1 MSYDGAARHS
11 PAVSACDKFYKH
23 GVYCILFDCFKIM
36 VTNMHDFPLI
46 TDLALILIAAGV
58 TSVIC
63 RKLKLPILLGYILAG
78 VLTGPHVSL
87 LPKVHDMQNI
97 ETWSEI
103 GVIFLLF
110 ALGLEFNFKSLM
122 KVGKSGSITVAVIV
136 SGMMM
141 ATMMAGHFL
150 DWSLNTSIFMG
161 GILCISST
169 MVIVKAFEEL
179 NLKGKPFTNI
189 VYGVEIMEDI
199 VGILL
204 MVILSTI
211 AIGSGSGDGGELVQK
226 ISSTSMRVVFF
237 LVLWFV
243 GGIFIVPTML
253 RKLKKYLDDE
263 ILMTI
268 SLALC
273 LGMVMLA
280 ERSNL
285 STALGAFTIGSILG
299 ATTEAQRIEHLMT
312 PIKNLFGAIFF
323 VSVGM
328 MVVPSSIVER
338 WPTLLLLLGIVL
350 VINPIL
356 GVIGVFISG
365 KSLHESLN
373 AGACFGQIGEFSFII
388 AKLGVS
394 LAVLDEYTYPIV
406 ITISAIT
413 MITTPYVVRFSER
426 LVEPVSKLLPERL
439 KYRVEGERESVGRG
453 PSRRSV
459 MVKHFITET
468 FILSMILLGI
478 VAFMHGFVDPNLSRL
493 IGSQW
498 RTIDSVFIS
507 HVVCMVVALVAMT
520 PFLSALILRRNK
532 LNRAFMIVLLRGGGE
547 KILLVLQFMRVAVA
561 ASFIAFAL
569 YTGSP
574 FVWWI
579 DAIIGTALLVIV
591 MRFELVFM
599 NYVRLERQFLLNYNE
614 VELSEQ
620 ENDAP
625 AGNTESLDSL
635 TDLPAVNLFSSDFSA
650 GTYKIDDSSPFRDKS
665 LIDLNLRAR
674 HNLFIIRIER
684 DEDADVNIPV
694 GQEILRVGDTID
706 IIGRTADLAAL
717 SRAPYDI
724 SVKEIRMRGI
734 RQYSREMQDRRT
746 SAANLRCL
754 CIPIHAKSGFAGKT
768 LRASGIGRNTRCLVI
783 GIETCGR
790 VEMNPNPDVVIPS
803 KSRLW
808 VIGESD
814 DLAVLLEDNLTT
826 AGSEGVAA
834 AG

>member
-1 MSYDGAARHS
+1 
-11 PAVSACDKFYKH
+11 
-23 GVYCILFDCFKIM
+23 
-36 VTNMHDFPLI
+36 MHEYPLI
-46 TDLALILIAAGV
+46 TDLALILIAAGI
-58 TSVIC
+58 TSVVC
-63 RKLKLPILLGYILAG
+63 RKFKLPILLGYIIAG

-87 LPKVHDMQNI
+87 LPNVHDMQNI

-122 KVGKSGSITVAVIV
+122 KVGKSGSITVAFIV
-136 SGMMM
+136 FGMMA
-141 ATMMAGHFL
+141 ATIGVGHFL

-179 NLKGKPFTNI
+179 NLKGKHFTNI

-211 AIGSGSGDGGELVQK
+211 AISGSSGDGGQLVQK
-226 ISSTSMRVVFF
+226 ISTTSMRVVFF

-243 GGIFIVPTML
+243 GGIFLVPTLL

-263 ILMTI
+263 IIMTI

-328 MVVPSSIVER
+328 MVVPSSILEH
-338 WPTLLLLLGIVL
+338 WPTLLLLLGIEL
-350 VINPIL
+350 LINPIL
-356 GVIGVFISG
+356 GTIGVFVSG
-365 KSLHESLN
+365 KSLHDALN

-394 LAVLDEYTYPIV
+394 LAVLDEFTYPIV

-413 MITTPYVVRFSER
+413 MITTPYVMRFSEK
-426 LVEPVSKLLPERL
+426 LVGPVSKLLPERL
-439 KYRVEGERESVGRG
+439 KYRIEGERESEGKG

-459 MVKHFITET
+459 MIKHFVAET
-468 FILSMILLGI
+468 FILSMLLLG
-478 VAFMHGFVDPNLSRL
+478 VVTFMHGFVDPNLRDF
-493 IGSQW
+493 IAKHW
-498 RTIDSVFIS
+498 DDVDAAFIS
-507 HVVCMVVALVAMT
+507 QVACMVVTLIAMT

-532 LNRAFMIVLLRGGGE
+532 LNRAFMIVLLRGGSE
-547 KILLVLQFMRVAVA
+547 NILLTLQILRVVVA
-561 ASFIAFAL
+561 AGFIAFAL
-569 YTGSP
+569 SMGSP
-574 FVWWI
+574 FPLWV
-579 DAIIGTALLVIV
+579 DAIVGTALLIFV

-614 VELSEQ
+614 VELIEQ
-620 ENDAP
+620 ENSTQVDDA
-625 AGNTESLDSL
+625 ESLDSL
-635 TDLPAVNLFSSDFSA
+635 TELPAVNLFSSDFSV
-650 GTYKIDDSSPFRDKS
+650 GTYKIDESSPFRDKS
-665 LIDLNLRAR
+665 LIDLNLRAE

-684 DEDADVNIPV
+684 VEDPDVNIPV
-694 GQEILRVGDTID
+694 GQEILRIGDTID

-724 SVKEIRMRGI
+724 PAKEIHMCGI
-734 RQYSREMQDRRT
+734 RQYSREMQERRS

-754 CIPIHAKSGFAGKT
+754 CIPIHTKSGFAGKT
-768 LRASGIGRNTRCLVI
+768 LRTSGIGRNTRCLVI

-790 VEMNPNPDVVIPS
+790 VEMNPNPDVVIAPN
-803 KSRLW
+803 SRLW

-826 AGSEGVAA
+826 AGHSPAPA

>member
-1 MSYDGAARHS
+1 
-11 PAVSACDKFYKH
+11 
-23 GVYCILFDCFKIM
+23 
-36 VTNMHDFPLI
+36 MHEYPLI
-46 TDLALILIAAGV
+46 TDLALILIAAGI
-58 TSVIC
+58 TSVVC
-63 RKLKLPILLGYILAG
+63 RKFKLPILLGYIIAG

-87 LPKVHDMQNI
+87 LPNVHDMQNI

-122 KVGKSGSITVAVIV
+122 KVGKSGSITVAFIV
-136 SGMMM
+136 FGMMA
-141 ATMMAGHFL
+141 ATIGVGHFL

-179 NLKGKPFTNI
+179 NLKGKHFTNI

-211 AIGSGSGDGGELVQK
+211 AISSSSGDGGQLVQK
-226 ISSTSMRVVFF
+226 ISTTSMRVVFF

-243 GGIFIVPTML
+243 GGIFLVPTLL

-263 ILMTI
+263 IIMTI

-328 MVVPSSIVER
+328 MVVPSSILEH
-338 WPTLLLLLGIVL
+338 WPTLLLLLGIEL
-350 VINPIL
+350 LINPIL
-356 GVIGVFISG
+356 GTIGVFVSG
-365 KSLHESLN
+365 KSLHDALN

-394 LAVLDEYTYPIV
+394 LAVLDEFTYPIV

-413 MITTPYVVRFSER
+413 MITTPYVMRFSEK
-426 LVEPVSKLLPERL
+426 LVGPVSKLLPERL
-439 KYRVEGERESVGRG
+439 KYRIEGERESEGKG

-459 MVKHFITET
+459 MIKHFVAET
-468 FILSMILLGI
+468 FILSMILLG
-478 VAFMHGFVDPNLSRL
+478 VVTFMHGFVDPNLRDF
-493 IGSQW
+493 IAKHW
-498 RTIDSVFIS
+498 DNVNAAFIS
-507 HVVCMVVALVAMT
+507 QVACMVVALIAMT
-520 PFLSALILRRNK
+520 PFLSALILRRDK
-532 LNRAFMIVLLRGGGE
+532 LNRAFMIVLLRGGSE
-547 KILLVLQFMRVAVA
+547 NILRVLQILRVVVA
-561 ASFIAFAL
+561 AGFIAFAL
-569 YTGSP
+569 YMGSP
-574 FVWWI
+574 FPLWV
-579 DAIIGTALLVIV
+579 DALVGTALLIFVV
-591 MRFELVFM
+591 RFELVFM

-620 ENDAP
+620 ENSTQVDDA
-625 AGNTESLDSL
+625 ESLDSL
-635 TDLPAVNLFSSDFSA
+635 TELPAVNLFSSDFSV
-650 GTYKIDDSSPFRDKS
+650 GTYKIDESSPFRDKS
-665 LIDLNLRAR
+665 LIDLNLRAE

-684 DEDADVNIPV
+684 VEDPDVNIPV
-694 GQEILRVGDTID
+694 GQEILRLGDTID

-724 SVKEIRMRGI
+724 PAKEIHMRGI
-734 RQYSREMQDRRT
+734 RQYSREMQERRS

-768 LRASGIGRNTRCLVI
+768 LRTSGIGRNTRCLVI

-790 VEMNPNPDVVIPS
+790 VEMNPNPDVVIAPN
-803 KSRLW
+803 SRLW

-826 AGSEGVAA
+826 AGNAPAPA

>member
-1 MSYDGAARHS
+1 
-11 PAVSACDKFYKH
+11 
-23 GVYCILFDCFKIM
+23 
-36 VTNMHDFPLI
+36 MHEYPLI
-46 TDLALILIAAGV
+46 TDLALILIAAGI
-58 TSVIC
+58 TSVVC
-63 RKLKLPILLGYILAG
+63 RKFKLPILLGYIIAG

-87 LPKVHDMQNI
+87 LPNVHDMQNI

-136 SGMMM
+136 FGMMA
-141 ATMMAGHFL
+141 ATISVGHFL

-179 NLKGKPFTNI
+179 NLKGKHFTNI

-211 AIGSGSGDGGELVQK
+211 AISGSSGDGGQLVQK
-226 ISSTSMRVVFF
+226 ISTTSMRVVFF

-243 GGIFIVPTML
+243 GGIFLVPTLL

-263 ILMTI
+263 IIMTI

-328 MVVPSSIVER
+328 MVVPSSILEH
-338 WPTLLLLLGIVL
+338 WPTLLLLLGIEL
-350 VINPIL
+350 LINPIL
-356 GVIGVFISG
+356 GTIGVFVSG
-365 KSLHESLN
+365 KSLHDALN

-394 LAVLDEYTYPIV
+394 LAVLDEFTYPIV

-413 MITTPYVVRFSER
+413 MITTPYVMRFSEK
-426 LVEPVSKLLPERL
+426 LVGPVSKLLPERL
-439 KYRVEGERESVGRG
+439 KYRIEGERESEGKG

-459 MVKHFITET
+459 MIKHFVAET
-468 FILSMILLGI
+468 FILSMLLLG
-478 VAFMHGFVDPNLSRL
+478 VVTFMHGFVDPNLRDF
-493 IGSQW
+493 IAKHW
-498 RTIDSVFIS
+498 DDVDAAFIS
-507 HVVCMVVALVAMT
+507 QVACMVVTLIAMT
-520 PFLSALILRRNK
+520 PFLSALILRRDK
-532 LNRAFMIVLLRGGGE
+532 LNRAFMIVLLRGGSE
-547 KILLVLQFMRVAVA
+547 NILLTLQILRVVVA
-561 ASFIAFAL
+561 AGFIAFAL
-569 YTGSP
+569 YMGSP
-574 FVWWI
+574 FPLWV
-579 DAIIGTALLVIV
+579 DAIVGTALLIFVV
-591 MRFELVFM
+591 RFELVFM

-620 ENDAP
+620 ENSTQVDDA
-625 AGNTESLDSL
+625 ESLDSL
-635 TDLPAVNLFSSDFSA
+635 TELPAVNLFSSDFSV
-650 GTYKIDDSSPFRDKS
+650 GTYKIDESSPFRDKS
-665 LIDLNLRAR
+665 LIDLNLRAE

-684 DEDADVNIPV
+684 VEDPDVNIPV
-694 GQEILRVGDTID
+694 GQEILRIGDTID

-724 SVKEIRMRGI
+724 PAKEIHMCGI
-734 RQYSREMQDRRT
+734 RQYSREMQERRS

-768 LRASGIGRNTRCLVI
+768 LRTSGIGRNTRCLVI

-790 VEMNPNPDVVIPS
+790 VEMNPNPDVLIAPN
-803 KSRLW
+803 SRLW

-826 AGSEGVAA
+826 AGHSPAPA

>member
-1 MSYDGAARHS
+1 
-11 PAVSACDKFYKH
+11 
-23 GVYCILFDCFKIM
+23 
-36 VTNMHDFPLI
+36 MHEYPLI
-46 TDLALILIAAGV
+46 TDLALILIAAGI
-58 TSVIC
+58 TSVVC
-63 RKLKLPILLGYILAG
+63 RKFKLPILLGYIIAG

-87 LPKVHDMQNI
+87 LPNVHDMQNI

-122 KVGKSGSITVAVIV
+122 KVGKSGSITVAFIV
-136 SGMMM
+136 FGMMA
-141 ATMMAGHFL
+141 ATIGVGHFL

-179 NLKGKPFTNI
+179 NLKGKHFTNI

-211 AIGSGSGDGGELVQK
+211 AISGSSGDGGQLVQK
-226 ISSTSMRVVFF
+226 ISTTSMRVVFF

-243 GGIFIVPTML
+243 GGIFLVPTLL

-263 ILMTI
+263 IIMTI

-328 MVVPSSIVER
+328 MVVPSSILEH
-338 WPTLLLLLGIVL
+338 WPTLLLLLGIEL
-350 VINPIL
+350 LINPIL
-356 GVIGVFISG
+356 GTIGVFVSG
-365 KSLHESLN
+365 KSLHDALN

-394 LAVLDEYTYPIV
+394 LAVLDEFTYPIV

-413 MITTPYVVRFSER
+413 MITTPYVMRFSEK
-426 LVEPVSKLLPERL
+426 LVGPVSKLLPERL
-439 KYRVEGERESVGRG
+439 KYRIEGERESEGKG

-459 MVKHFITET
+459 MIKHFVAET
-468 FILSMILLGI
+468 FILSMLLLG
-478 VAFMHGFVDPNLSRL
+478 VVTFMHGFVDPNLRDF
-493 IGSQW
+493 IAKHW
-498 RTIDSVFIS
+498 DDVDAAFIS
-507 HVVCMVVALVAMT
+507 QVACMVVTLIAMT
-520 PFLSALILRRNK
+520 PFLSALILRRDK
-532 LNRAFMIVLLRGGGE
+532 LNRAFMIVLLRGGSE
-547 KILLVLQFMRVAVA
+547 NILLTLQILRVIVA
-561 ASFIAFAL
+561 AGFIAFAL
-569 YTGSP
+569 YMGSP
-574 FVWWI
+574 FPLWV
-579 DAIIGTALLVIV
+579 DAIVGTALLIFVV
-591 MRFELVFM
+591 RFELVFM

-620 ENDAP
+620 ENSTQVDDA
-625 AGNTESLDSL
+625 ESLDSL
-635 TDLPAVNLFSSDFSA
+635 TELPAVNLFSSDFSV
-650 GTYKIDDSSPFRDKS
+650 GTYKIDESSPFRDKS
-665 LIDLNLRAR
+665 LIDLNLRAE

-684 DEDADVNIPV
+684 VEDPDVNIPV
-694 GQEILRVGDTID
+694 GQEILRIGDTID

-724 SVKEIRMRGI
+724 PAKEIHMCGI
-734 RQYSREMQDRRT
+734 RQYSREMQERRS

-768 LRASGIGRNTRCLVI
+768 LRTAGIGRNTRCLVI

-790 VEMNPNPDVVIPS
+790 VEMNPNPDVVIAPN
-803 KSRLW
+803 SRLW

-826 AGSEGVAA
+826 AGHSPAPA

>member
-1 MSYDGAARHS
+1 
-11 PAVSACDKFYKH
+11 
-23 GVYCILFDCFKIM
+23 
-36 VTNMHDFPLI
+36 MHEYPLI
-46 TDLALILIAAGV
+46 TDLALILIAAGI
-58 TSVIC
+58 TSVVC
-63 RKLKLPILLGYILAG
+63 RKFKLPILLGYIIAG

-87 LPKVHDMQNI
+87 LPNVHDMQNI

-122 KVGKSGSITVAVIV
+122 KVGKSGSITVAFIV
-136 SGMMM
+136 FGMMA
-141 ATMMAGHFL
+141 ATIGVGHFL

-179 NLKGKPFTNI
+179 NLKGKHFTNI

-211 AIGSGSGDGGELVQK
+211 AISGSSGDGGQLVQK
-226 ISSTSMRVVFF
+226 ISTTSMRVVFF

-243 GGIFIVPTML
+243 GGIFLVPTLL

-263 ILMTI
+263 IIMTI

-328 MVVPSSIVER
+328 MVVPSSILEH
-338 WPTLLLLLGIVL
+338 WPTLLLLLGIELL
-350 VINPIL
+350 VNPIL
-356 GVIGVFISG
+356 GTIGVFVSG
-365 KSLHESLN
+365 KSLHDALN

-394 LAVLDEYTYPIV
+394 LAVLDEFTYPIV

-413 MITTPYVVRFSER
+413 MITTPYVMRLSEK
-426 LVEPVSKLLPERL
+426 LVGPVSKLLPERL
-439 KYRVEGERESVGRG
+439 KYRIEGERESEGKG

-459 MVKHFITET
+459 MIKHFVAET
-468 FILSMILLGI
+468 FILSMLLLG
-478 VAFMHGFVDPNLSRL
+478 VVTFMHGFVDPNLRDF
-493 IGSQW
+493 IAKHW
-498 RTIDSVFIS
+498 DNVNAAFIS
-507 HVVCMVVALVAMT
+507 QVACMVVALIAMT
-520 PFLSALILRRNK
+520 PFLSALILRRDK
-532 LNRAFMIVLLRGGGE
+532 LNRAFMIVLLRGGSE
-547 KILLVLQFMRVAVA
+547 NILRVLQILRVVVA
-561 ASFIAFAL
+561 AGFIAFAL
-569 YTGSP
+569 YMGSP
-574 FVWWI
+574 FPLWV
-579 DAIIGTALLVIV
+579 DALVGTALLIFVV
-591 MRFELVFM
+591 RFELVFM

-620 ENDAP
+620 ENSTQVDDA
-625 AGNTESLDSL
+625 ESLDSL
-635 TDLPAVNLFSSDFSA
+635 TELPAVNLFSSDFSV
-650 GTYKIDDSSPFRDKS
+650 GTYKIDESSPFRDKS
-665 LIDLNLRAR
+665 LIDLNLRAE

-684 DEDADVNIPV
+684 VEDPDVNIPV
-694 GQEILRVGDTID
+694 GQEILRIGDTID

-724 SVKEIRMRGI
+724 PAKEIHMCGI
-734 RQYSREMQDRRT
+734 RQYSREMQERRS

-768 LRASGIGRNTRCLVI
+768 LRTSGIGRNTRCLVI

-790 VEMNPNPDVVIPS
+790 VEMNPNPDVVIAPN
-803 KSRLW
+803 SRLW

-826 AGSEGVAA
+826 AGHSPAPA

>member
-1 MSYDGAARHS
+1 
-11 PAVSACDKFYKH
+11 
-23 GVYCILFDCFKIM
+23 
-36 VTNMHDFPLI
+36 MHEYPLI
-46 TDLALILIAAGV
+46 TDLALILIAAGI
-58 TSVIC
+58 TSVVC
-63 RKLKLPILLGYILAG
+63 RKFKLPILLGYIIAG

-87 LPKVHDMQNI
+87 LPNVHDMQNI

-136 SGMMM
+136 FGMMA
-141 ATMMAGHFL
+141 ATISVGHFL

-179 NLKGKPFTNI
+179 NLKGKHFTNI

-211 AIGSGSGDGGELVQK
+211 AISGSSGDGGQLVQK
-226 ISSTSMRVVFF
+226 ISTTSMRVVFF

-243 GGIFIVPTML
+243 GGIFLVPTLL

-263 ILMTI
+263 IIMTI

-328 MVVPSSIVER
+328 MVVPSSILEH
-338 WPTLLLLLGIVL
+338 WPTLLLLLGIEL
-350 VINPIL
+350 LINPIL
-356 GVIGVFISG
+356 GTIGVFVSG
-365 KSLHESLN
+365 KSLHDALN

-394 LAVLDEYTYPIV
+394 LAVLDEFTYPIV

-413 MITTPYVVRFSER
+413 MITTPYVMRFSEK
-426 LVEPVSKLLPERL
+426 LVGPVSKLLPERL
-439 KYRVEGERESVGRG
+439 KYRIEGERESEGKG

-459 MVKHFITET
+459 MIKHFVAET
-468 FILSMILLGI
+468 FILSMLLLG
-478 VAFMHGFVDPNLSRL
+478 VVTFMHGFVDPNLRDF
-493 IGSQW
+493 IAKHW
-498 RTIDSVFIS
+498 DDVDAAFIS
-507 HVVCMVVALVAMT
+507 QVACMVVTLIAMT
-520 PFLSALILRRNK
+520 PFLSALILRRDK
-532 LNRAFMIVLLRGGGE
+532 LNRAFMIVLLRGGSE
-547 KILLVLQFMRVAVA
+547 NILLTLQILRVVVA
-561 ASFIAFAL
+561 AGFIAFAL
-569 YTGSP
+569 YMGSP
-574 FVWWI
+574 FPLWV
-579 DAIIGTALLVIV
+579 DAIVGTALLIFVV
-591 MRFELVFM
+591 RFELVFM

-620 ENDAP
+620 ENSTQVDDA
-625 AGNTESLDSL
+625 ESLDSL
-635 TDLPAVNLFSSDFSA
+635 TELPAVNLFSSDFSV
-650 GTYKIDDSSPFRDKS
+650 GTYKIDESSPFRDKS
-665 LIDLNLRAR
+665 LIDLNLRAE

-684 DEDADVNIPV
+684 VEDPDVNIPV
-694 GQEILRVGDTID
+694 GQEILRIGDTID

-724 SVKEIRMRGI
+724 PAKEIHMCGI
-734 RQYSREMQDRRT
+734 RQYSREMQERRS

-768 LRASGIGRNTRCLVI
+768 LRTSGIGRNTRCLVI

-790 VEMNPNPDVVIPS
+790 VEMNPNPDVVIAPN
-803 KSRLW
+803 SRLW

-826 AGSEGVAA
+826 AGHSPASA

>member
-1 MSYDGAARHS
+1 
-11 PAVSACDKFYKH
+11 
-23 GVYCILFDCFKIM
+23 
-36 VTNMHDFPLI
+36 MHEYPLI
-46 TDLALILIAAGV
+46 TDLALILIAAGI
-58 TSVIC
+58 TSVVC
-63 RKLKLPILLGYILAG
+63 RKFKLPILLGYIIAG

-87 LPKVHDMQNI
+87 LPNVHDMQNI

-122 KVGKSGSITVAVIV
+122 KVGKSGSITVAFIV
-136 SGMMM
+136 FGMMA
-141 ATMMAGHFL
+141 ATIGVGHFL

-179 NLKGKPFTNI
+179 NLKGKHFTNI

-211 AIGSGSGDGGELVQK
+211 AISGSSGDGGQLVQK
-226 ISSTSMRVVFF
+226 ISTTSMRVVFF

-243 GGIFIVPTML
+243 GGIFLVPTLL

-263 ILMTI
+263 IIMTI

-328 MVVPSSIVER
+328 MVVPSSILEH
-338 WPTLLLLLGIVL
+338 WPTLLLLLGIEL
-350 VINPIL
+350 LINPIL
-356 GVIGVFISG
+356 GTIGVFVSG
-365 KSLHESLN
+365 KSLHDALN

-394 LAVLDEYTYPIV
+394 LAVLDEFTYPIV

-413 MITTPYVVRFSER
+413 MITTPYVMRFSDK
-426 LVEPVSKLLPERL
+426 LVGPVSKLLPERL
-439 KYRVEGERESVGRG
+439 KYRIEGERESEGKG

-459 MVKHFITET
+459 MIKHFVAET
-468 FILSMILLGI
+468 FILSMLLLG
-478 VAFMHGFVDPNLSRL
+478 VVTFMHGFVDPNLRDF
-493 IGSQW
+493 IAKHW
-498 RTIDSVFIS
+498 DDVDAAFIS
-507 HVVCMVVALVAMT
+507 QVACMVVTLIAMT

-532 LNRAFMIVLLRGGGE
+532 LNRAFMIVLLRGGSE
-547 KILLVLQFMRVAVA
+547 NILLTLQILRVVVA
-561 ASFIAFAL
+561 AGFIAFAL
-569 YTGSP
+569 SMGSP
-574 FVWWI
+574 FPLWV
-579 DAIIGTALLVIV
+579 DAIVGTALLIFV

-620 ENDAP
+620 ENSTQVDDA
-625 AGNTESLDSL
+625 ESLDSL
-635 TDLPAVNLFSSDFSA
+635 TELPAVNLFSSDFSV
-650 GTYKIDDSSPFRDKS
+650 GTYKIDESSPFRDKS
-665 LIDLNLRAR
+665 LIDLNLRAE

-684 DEDADVNIPV
+684 VEDPDVNIPV
-694 GQEILRVGDTID
+694 GQEILRIGDTID

-724 SVKEIRMRGI
+724 PAKEIHMCGI
-734 RQYSREMQDRRT
+734 RQYSREMQERRS

-768 LRASGIGRNTRCLVI
+768 LRTSGIGRNTRCLVI

-790 VEMNPNPDVVIPS
+790 VEMNPNPDVVIAPN
-803 KSRLW
+803 SRLW

-826 AGSEGVAA
+826 AGHSPAPA

>member
-1 MSYDGAARHS
+1 
-11 PAVSACDKFYKH
+11 
-23 GVYCILFDCFKIM
+23 
-36 VTNMHDFPLI
+36 MHEYPLI
-46 TDLALILIAAGV
+46 TDLALILIAAGI
-58 TSVIC
+58 TSVVC
-63 RKLKLPILLGYILAG
+63 RKFKLPILLGYIIAG

-87 LPKVHDMQNI
+87 LPNVHDMQNI

-122 KVGKSGSITVAVIV
+122 KVGKSGSITVAFIV
-136 SGMMM
+136 FGMMA
-141 ATMMAGHFL
+141 ATIGVGHFL

-179 NLKGKPFTNI
+179 NLKGKHFTNI

-211 AIGSGSGDGGELVQK
+211 AISSSSGDGGQLVQK
-226 ISSTSMRVVFF
+226 ISTTSMRVVFF

-243 GGIFIVPTML
+243 GGIFLVPTLL

-263 ILMTI
+263 IIMTI

-328 MVVPSSIVER
+328 MVVPSSILEH
-338 WPTLLLLLGIVL
+338 WPTLLLLLGIELL
-350 VINPIL
+350 VNPIL
-356 GVIGVFISG
+356 GTIGVFVSG
-365 KSLHESLN
+365 KSLHDALN

-394 LAVLDEYTYPIV
+394 LAVLDEFTYPIV

-413 MITTPYVVRFSER
+413 MITTPYVMRLSEK
-426 LVEPVSKLLPERL
+426 LVGPVSKLLPERL
-439 KYRVEGERESVGRG
+439 KYRIEGERESEGKG

-459 MVKHFITET
+459 MIKHFVAET
-468 FILSMILLGI
+468 FILSMLLLG
-478 VAFMHGFVDPNLSRL
+478 VVTFMHGFVDPNLRDF
-493 IGSQW
+493 IAKHW
-498 RTIDSVFIS
+498 DNIDAAFIS
-507 HVVCMVVALVAMT
+507 QVACMVVALIAMT
-520 PFLSALILRRNK
+520 PFLSVLILRRDK
-532 LNRAFMIVLLRGGGE
+532 LNRAFMIVLLRGGSE
-547 KILLVLQFMRVAVA
+547 NILRVLQILRVVVA
-561 ASFIAFAL
+561 AGFIAFAL
-569 YTGSP
+569 YMGSP
-574 FVWWI
+574 FPLWV
-579 DAIIGTALLVIV
+579 DALVGTALLIFVV
-591 MRFELVFM
+591 RFELVFM

-620 ENDAP
+620 ENSTQVDDA
-625 AGNTESLDSL
+625 ESLDSL
-635 TDLPAVNLFSSDFSA
+635 TELPAVNLFSSDFSV
-650 GTYKIDDSSPFRDKS
+650 GTYKIDESSPFRDKS
-665 LIDLNLRAR
+665 LIDLNLRAE

-684 DEDADVNIPV
+684 VEDPDVNIPV
-694 GQEILRVGDTID
+694 GQEILRLGDTID

-724 SVKEIRMRGI
+724 PAKEIHMCGI
-734 RQYSREMQDRRT
+734 RQYSREMQERRS

-768 LRASGIGRNTRCLVI
+768 LRTSGIGRNTRCLVI

-790 VEMNPNPDVVIPS
+790 VEMNPNPDVVIAPN
-803 KSRLW
+803 SRLW

-826 AGSEGVAA
+826 AGNAPAPAA
-834 AG
+834 S

>member
-1 MSYDGAARHS
+1 
-11 PAVSACDKFYKH
+11 
-23 GVYCILFDCFKIM
+23 
-36 VTNMHDFPLI
+36 MHEYPLI
-46 TDLALILIAAGV
+46 TDLALILIAAGI
-58 TSVIC
+58 TSVVC
-63 RKLKLPILLGYILAG
+63 RKFKLPILLGYIIAG

-87 LPKVHDMQNI
+87 LPNVHDMQNI

-122 KVGKSGSITVAVIV
+122 KVGKSGSITVAFIV
-136 SGMMM
+136 FGMMA
-141 ATMMAGHFL
+141 ATIGVGHFL

-179 NLKGKPFTNI
+179 NLKGKHFTNI

-211 AIGSGSGDGGELVQK
+211 AISSSSGDGGQLVQK
-226 ISSTSMRVVFF
+226 ISTTSMRVVFF

-243 GGIFIVPTML
+243 GGIFLVPTLL

-263 ILMTI
+263 IIMTI

-328 MVVPSSIVER
+328 MVVPSSILEH
-338 WPTLLLLLGIVL
+338 WPTLLLLLGIEL
-350 VINPIL
+350 LINPIL
-356 GVIGVFISG
+356 GTIGVFVSG
-365 KSLHESLN
+365 KSLHDALN

-394 LAVLDEYTYPIV
+394 LAVLDEFTYPIV

-413 MITTPYVVRFSER
+413 MITTPYVMRLSEK
-426 LVEPVSKLLPERL
+426 LVGPVSKLLPERL
-439 KYRVEGERESVGRG
+439 KYRIEGERESEGKG

-459 MVKHFITET
+459 MIKHFVAET
-468 FILSMILLGI
+468 FILSMLLLG
-478 VAFMHGFVDPNLSRL
+478 VVTFMHGFVDPNLRDF
-493 IGSQW
+493 IAKHW
-498 RTIDSVFIS
+498 DNVNAAFIS
-507 HVVCMVVALVAMT
+507 QVACMVVALIAMT
-520 PFLSALILRRNK
+520 PFLSALILRRDK
-532 LNRAFMIVLLRGGGE
+532 LNRAFMIVLLRGGSE
-547 KILLVLQFMRVAVA
+547 NILRVLQILRVVVA
-561 ASFIAFAL
+561 AGFIAFAL
-569 YTGSP
+569 YMGSP
-574 FVWWI
+574 FPLWV
-579 DAIIGTALLVIV
+579 DAIVGTALLIFVV
-591 MRFELVFM
+591 RFELVFM

-620 ENDAP
+620 ENSTQVDDA
-625 AGNTESLDSL
+625 ESLDSL
-635 TDLPAVNLFSSDFSA
+635 TELPAVNLFSSDFSV
-650 GTYKIDDSSPFRDKS
+650 GTYKIDESSPFRDKS
-665 LIDLNLRAR
+665 LIDLNLRAE

-684 DEDADVNIPV
+684 VEDPDVNIPV
-694 GQEILRVGDTID
+694 GQEILRLGDTID

-724 SVKEIRMRGI
+724 PAKEIHMRGI
-734 RQYSREMQDRRT
+734 RQYSREMQERRS

-768 LRASGIGRNTRCLVI
+768 LRTSGIGRNTRCLVI

-790 VEMNPNPDVVIPS
+790 VEMNPNPDVVIAPN
-803 KSRLW
+803 SRLW

-826 AGSEGVAA
+826 AGNSPAPA

>member
-1 MSYDGAARHS
+1 
-11 PAVSACDKFYKH
+11 
-23 GVYCILFDCFKIM
+23 
-36 VTNMHDFPLI
+36 MHEYPLI
-46 TDLALILIAAGV
+46 TDLALILIAAGI
-58 TSVIC
+58 TSVVC
-63 RKLKLPILLGYILAG
+63 RKFKLPILLGYIIAG

-87 LPKVHDMQNI
+87 LPNVHDMQNI

-122 KVGKSGSITVAVIV
+122 KVGKSGSITVAFIV
-136 SGMMM
+136 FGMMA
-141 ATMMAGHFL
+141 ATIGVGHFL

-179 NLKGKPFTNI
+179 NLKGKHFTNI

-211 AIGSGSGDGGELVQK
+211 AISGSSGDGGQLVQK
-226 ISSTSMRVVFF
+226 ISTTSMRVVFF

-243 GGIFIVPTML
+243 GGIFLVPTLL

-263 ILMTI
+263 IIMTI

-328 MVVPSSIVER
+328 MVVPSSILEH
-338 WPTLLLLLGIVL
+338 WPTLLLLLGIEL
-350 VINPIL
+350 LINPIL
-356 GVIGVFISG
+356 GTIGVFVSG
-365 KSLHESLN
+365 KSLHDALN

-394 LAVLDEYTYPIV
+394 LAVLDEFTYPIV

-413 MITTPYVVRFSER
+413 MITTPYVMRFSEK
-426 LVEPVSKLLPERL
+426 LVGPVSKLLPERL
-439 KYRVEGERESVGRG
+439 KYRIEGERESEGKG

-459 MVKHFITET
+459 MIKHFVAET
-468 FILSMILLGI
+468 FILSMLLLG
-478 VAFMHGFVDPNLSRL
+478 VVTFMHGFVDPNLRDF
-493 IGSQW
+493 IAKHW
-498 RTIDSVFIS
+498 DDVDAAFIS
-507 HVVCMVVALVAMT
+507 QVACMVVTLIAMT
-520 PFLSALILRRNK
+520 PFLSALILRRDK
-532 LNRAFMIVLLRGGGE
+532 LNRAFMIVLLRGGSE
-547 KILLVLQFMRVAVA
+547 NIILTLQILRVVVA
-561 ASFIAFAL
+561 AGFIAFAL
-569 YTGSP
+569 YMGSP
-574 FVWWI
+574 FPLWV
-579 DAIIGTALLVIV
+579 DAIVGTALLIFVV
-591 MRFELVFM
+591 RFELVFM

-620 ENDAP
+620 ENSTQVDDA
-625 AGNTESLDSL
+625 ASLDSL
-635 TDLPAVNLFSSDFSA
+635 TELPAVNLFSSDFSV
-650 GTYKIDDSSPFRDKS
+650 GTYKIDESSPFRDKS
-665 LIDLNLRAR
+665 LIDLNLRAE

-684 DEDADVNIPV
+684 VEDPDVNIPV
-694 GQEILRVGDTID
+694 GQEILRIGDTID

-724 SVKEIRMRGI
+724 PAKEIHMCGI
-734 RQYSREMQDRRT
+734 RQYSREMQERRS

-768 LRASGIGRNTRCLVI
+768 LRTSGIGRNTRCLVI

-790 VEMNPNPDVVIPS
+790 VEMNPNPDVVIAPN
-803 KSRLW
+803 SRLW

-826 AGSEGVAA
+826 AGHSPAPA

>member
-1 MSYDGAARHS
+1 
-11 PAVSACDKFYKH
+11 
-23 GVYCILFDCFKIM
+23 
-36 VTNMHDFPLI
+36 MHEYPLI
-46 TDLALILIAAGV
+46 TDLALILIAAGI
-58 TSVIC
+58 TSVVC
-63 RKLKLPILLGYILAG
+63 RKFKLPILLGYIIAG

-87 LPKVHDMQNI
+87 LPNVHDMQNI

-122 KVGKSGSITVAVIV
+122 KVGKSGSITVAFIV
-136 SGMMM
+136 FGMMA
-141 ATMMAGHFL
+141 ATIGVGHFL

-179 NLKGKPFTNI
+179 NLKGKHFTNI

-211 AIGSGSGDGGELVQK
+211 AISSSSGDGGQLVQK
-226 ISSTSMRVVFF
+226 ISTTSMRVVFF

-243 GGIFIVPTML
+243 GGIFLVPTLL

-263 ILMTI
+263 IIMTI

-328 MVVPSSIVER
+328 MVVPSSILEH
-338 WPTLLLLLGIVL
+338 WPTLLLLLGIELL
-350 VINPIL
+350 VNPIL
-356 GVIGVFISG
+356 GTIGVFVSG
-365 KSLHESLN
+365 KSLHDALN

-394 LAVLDEYTYPIV
+394 LAVLDEFTYPIV

-413 MITTPYVVRFSER
+413 MITTPYVMRFSEK
-426 LVEPVSKLLPERL
+426 LVGPVSKLLPERL
-439 KYRVEGERESVGRG
+439 KYRIEGERESEGKG

-459 MVKHFITET
+459 MIKHFVAET
-468 FILSMILLGI
+468 FILSMILLG
-478 VAFMHGFVDPNLSRL
+478 VVTFMHGFVDPNLRDF
-493 IGSQW
+493 IAKHW
-498 RTIDSVFIS
+498 DNVDAAFIS
-507 HVVCMVVALVAMT
+507 QVACMVVALIAMT
-520 PFLSALILRRNK
+520 PFLSALILRRDK
-532 LNRAFMIVLLRGGGE
+532 LNRAFMIVLLRGGSE
-547 KILLVLQFMRVAVA
+547 NILRVLQILRVVVA
-561 ASFIAFAL
+561 AGFIAFAL
-569 YTGSP
+569 YMGSP
-574 FVWWI
+574 FPLWV
-579 DAIIGTALLVIV
+579 DAIVGTALLIFVV
-591 MRFELVFM
+591 RFELVFM

-620 ENDAP
+620 ENSTQVDDA
-625 AGNTESLDSL
+625 ESLDSL
-635 TDLPAVNLFSSDFSA
+635 TELPAVNLFSSDFSV
-650 GTYKIDDSSPFRDKS
+650 GTYKIDESSPFRDKS
-665 LIDLNLRAR
+665 LIDLNLRAE

-684 DEDADVNIPV
+684 VEDPDVNIPV
-694 GQEILRVGDTID
+694 GQEILRLGDTID

-724 SVKEIRMRGI
+724 PAKEIHMRGI
-734 RQYSREMQDRRT
+734 RQYSREMQERRS

-768 LRASGIGRNTRCLVI
+768 LRTSGIGRNTRCLVI

-790 VEMNPNPDVVIPS
+790 VEMNPNPDVVIAPN
-803 KSRLW
+803 SRLW

-826 AGSEGVAA
+826 AGNSPAPA

>member
-1 MSYDGAARHS
+1 
-11 PAVSACDKFYKH
+11 
-23 GVYCILFDCFKIM
+23 
-36 VTNMHDFPLI
+36 MHEYPLI
-46 TDLALILIAAGV
+46 TDLALILIAAGI
-58 TSVIC
+58 TSVVC
-63 RKLKLPILLGYILAG
+63 RKFKLPILLGYIIAG

-87 LPKVHDMQNI
+87 LPNVHDMQNI

-122 KVGKSGSITVAVIV
+122 KVGKSGSITVAFIV
-136 SGMMM
+136 FGMMA
-141 ATMMAGHFL
+141 ATIGVGHFL

-179 NLKGKPFTNI
+179 NLKGKHFTNI

-211 AIGSGSGDGGELVQK
+211 AISGSSGDGGQLVQK
-226 ISSTSMRVVFF
+226 ISTTSMRVVFF

-243 GGIFIVPTML
+243 GGIFLVPTLL

-263 ILMTI
+263 IIMTI

-328 MVVPSSIVER
+328 MVVPSSILEH
-338 WPTLLLLLGIVL
+338 WPTLLLLLGIEL
-350 VINPIL
+350 LINPIL
-356 GVIGVFISG
+356 GTIGVFVSG
-365 KSLHESLN
+365 KSLHDALN

-394 LAVLDEYTYPIV
+394 LAVLDEFTYPIV

-413 MITTPYVVRFSER
+413 MITTPYVMRFSEK
-426 LVEPVSKLLPERL
+426 LVGPVSKLLPERL
-439 KYRVEGERESVGRG
+439 KYRIEGERESEGKG

-459 MVKHFITET
+459 MIKHFVAET
-468 FILSMILLGI
+468 FILSMLLLG
-478 VAFMHGFVDPNLSRL
+478 VVTFMHGFVDPNLRDF
-493 IGSQW
+493 IAKHW
-498 RTIDSVFIS
+498 DDVDAAFIS
-507 HVVCMVVALVAMT
+507 QVACMVVTLIAMT

-532 LNRAFMIVLLRGGGE
+532 LNRAFMIVLLRGGSE
-547 KILLVLQFMRVAVA
+547 NILLTLQILRVVVA
-561 ASFIAFAL
+561 AGFIAFAL
-569 YTGSP
+569 SMGSP
-574 FVWWI
+574 FPLWV
-579 DAIIGTALLVIV
+579 DAIVGTALLIFVV
-591 MRFELVFM
+591 RFELVFM

-620 ENDAP
+620 ENSTQVDDA
-625 AGNTESLDSL
+625 ESLDSL
-635 TDLPAVNLFSSDFSA
+635 TELPAVNLFSSDFSV
-650 GTYKIDDSSPFRDKS
+650 GTYKIDESSPFRDKS
-665 LIDLNLRAR
+665 LIDLNLRAE

-684 DEDADVNIPV
+684 VEDPDVNIPV
-694 GQEILRVGDTID
+694 GQEILRIGDTID

-724 SVKEIRMRGI
+724 PAKEIHMCGI
-734 RQYSREMQDRRT
+734 RQYSREMQERRS

-754 CIPIHAKSGFAGKT
+754 CIPIHTKSGFAGKT
-768 LRASGIGRNTRCLVI
+768 LRTSGIGRNTRCLVI

-790 VEMNPNPDVVIPS
+790 VEMNPNPDVVIAPN
-803 KSRLW
+803 SRLW

-826 AGSEGVAA
+826 AGHSPAPA

>member
-1 MSYDGAARHS
+1 
-11 PAVSACDKFYKH
+11 
-23 GVYCILFDCFKIM
+23 
-36 VTNMHDFPLI
+36 MHEYPLI
-46 TDLALILIAAGV
+46 TDLALILIAAGI
-58 TSVIC
+58 TSVVC
-63 RKLKLPILLGYILAG
+63 RKFKLPILLGYIIAG

-87 LPKVHDMQNI
+87 LPNVHDMQNI

-122 KVGKSGSITVAVIV
+122 KVGKSSSITVAVIV
-136 SGMMM
+136 FGMMA
-141 ATMMAGHFL
+141 ATISVGHFL

-179 NLKGKPFTNI
+179 NLKGKHFTNI

-211 AIGSGSGDGGELVQK
+211 AISGSSGDGGQLVQK
-226 ISSTSMRVVFF
+226 ISTTSMRVVFF

-243 GGIFIVPTML
+243 GGIFLVPTLL

-263 ILMTI
+263 IIMTI

-328 MVVPSSIVER
+328 MVVPSSILEH
-338 WPTLLLLLGIVL
+338 WPTLLLLLGIEL
-350 VINPIL
+350 LINPIL
-356 GVIGVFISG
+356 GTIGVFVSG
-365 KSLHESLN
+365 KSLHDALN

-394 LAVLDEYTYPIV
+394 LAVLDEFTYPIV

-413 MITTPYVVRFSER
+413 MITTPYVMRFSEK
-426 LVEPVSKLLPERL
+426 LVGPVSKLLPERL
-439 KYRVEGERESVGRG
+439 KYRIEGERESEGKG

-459 MVKHFITET
+459 MIKHFVAET
-468 FILSMILLGI
+468 FILSMLLLG
-478 VAFMHGFVDPNLSRL
+478 VVTFMHGFVDPNLRDF
-493 IGSQW
+493 IAKHW
-498 RTIDSVFIS
+498 DDVDAAFIS
-507 HVVCMVVALVAMT
+507 QVACMVVTLIAMT
-520 PFLSALILRRNK
+520 PFLSALILRRDK
-532 LNRAFMIVLLRGGGE
+532 LNRAFMIVLLRGGSE
-547 KILLVLQFMRVAVA
+547 NILLTLQILRVVVA
-561 ASFIAFAL
+561 AGFIAFAL
-569 YTGSP
+569 YMGSP
-574 FVWWI
+574 FPLWV
-579 DAIIGTALLVIV
+579 DAIVGTALLIFVV
-591 MRFELVFM
+591 RFELVFM

-620 ENDAP
+620 ENSTQVDDA
-625 AGNTESLDSL
+625 ESLDSL
-635 TDLPAVNLFSSDFSA
+635 TELPAVNLFSSDFSV
-650 GTYKIDDSSPFRDKS
+650 GTYKIDESSPFRDKS
-665 LIDLNLRAR
+665 LIDLNLRAE

-684 DEDADVNIPV
+684 VEDPDVNIPV
-694 GQEILRVGDTID
+694 GQEILRIGDTID

-724 SVKEIRMRGI
+724 PAKEIHMCGI
-734 RQYSREMQDRRT
+734 RQYSREMQERRS

-768 LRASGIGRNTRCLVI
+768 LRTSGIGRNTRCLVI

-790 VEMNPNPDVVIPS
+790 VEMNPNPDVVIAPN
-803 KSRLW
+803 SRLW

-826 AGSEGVAA
+826 AGHLPAPA

>member
-1 MSYDGAARHS
+1 
-11 PAVSACDKFYKH
+11 
-23 GVYCILFDCFKIM
+23 
-36 VTNMHDFPLI
+36 MHEYPLI
-46 TDLALILIAAGV
+46 TDLALILIAAGI
-58 TSVIC
+58 TSVVC
-63 RKLKLPILLGYILAG
+63 RKFKLPILLGYIIAG

-87 LPKVHDMQNI
+87 LPNVHDMQNI

-122 KVGKSGSITVAVIV
+122 KVGKSGSITVAFIV
-136 SGMMM
+136 FGMMA
-141 ATMMAGHFL
+141 ATIGVGHFL

-179 NLKGKPFTNI
+179 NLKGKHFTNI

-211 AIGSGSGDGGELVQK
+211 AISGSSGDGGQLVQK
-226 ISSTSMRVVFF
+226 ISTTSMRVVFF

-243 GGIFIVPTML
+243 GGIFLVPTLL

-263 ILMTI
+263 IIMTI

-328 MVVPSSIVER
+328 MVVPSSILEH
-338 WPTLLLLLGIVL
+338 WPTLLLLLGIEL
-350 VINPIL
+350 LINPIL
-356 GVIGVFISG
+356 GTIGVFVSG
-365 KSLHESLN
+365 KSLHDALN

-394 LAVLDEYTYPIV
+394 LAVLDEFTYPIV

-413 MITTPYVVRFSER
+413 MITTPYVMRFSEK
-426 LVEPVSKLLPERL
+426 LVGPVSKLLPERL
-439 KYRVEGERESVGRG
+439 KYRIEGERESEGKG

-459 MVKHFITET
+459 MIKHFVAET
-468 FILSMILLGI
+468 FILSMLLLG
-478 VAFMHGFVDPNLSRL
+478 VVTFMHGFVDPNLRDF
-493 IGSQW
+493 IAKHW
-498 RTIDSVFIS
+498 DDVDAAFIS
-507 HVVCMVVALVAMT
+507 QVACMVVTLIAMT
-520 PFLSALILRRNK
+520 PFLSALILRRDK
-532 LNRAFMIVLLRGGGE
+532 LNRAFMIVLLRGGSE
-547 KILLVLQFMRVAVA
+547 NILLTLQILRVVVA
-561 ASFIAFAL
+561 AGFIAFAL
-569 YTGSP
+569 SMGSP
-574 FVWWI
+574 FPLWV
-579 DAIIGTALLVIV
+579 DAIVGTALLIFV

-620 ENDAP
+620 ENSTQVDDA
-625 AGNTESLDSL
+625 ESLDSL
-635 TDLPAVNLFSSDFSA
+635 TELPAVNLFSSDFSV
-650 GTYKIDDSSPFRDKS
+650 GTYKIDESSPFRDKS
-665 LIDLNLRAR
+665 LIDLNLRAE

-684 DEDADVNIPV
+684 VEDPDVNIPV
-694 GQEILRVGDTID
+694 GQEILRIGDTVD

-724 SVKEIRMRGI
+724 PAKEIHMCGI
-734 RQYSREMQDRRT
+734 RQYSREMQERRS

-768 LRASGIGRNTRCLVI
+768 LRTSGIGRNTRCLVI

-790 VEMNPNPDVVIPS
+790 VEMNPNPDVVIAPN
-803 KSRLW
+803 SRLW

-826 AGSEGVAA
+826 AGHSPAPA

>member
-1 MSYDGAARHS
+1 
-11 PAVSACDKFYKH
+11 
-23 GVYCILFDCFKIM
+23 
-36 VTNMHDFPLI
+36 MHEYPLI
-46 TDLALILIAAGV
+46 TDLALILIAAGI
-58 TSVIC
+58 TSVVC
-63 RKLKLPILLGYILAG
+63 RKFKLPILLGYIIAG

-87 LPKVHDMQNI
+87 LPNVHDMQNI

-122 KVGKSGSITVAVIV
+122 KVGKSGSITVAFIV
-136 SGMMM
+136 FGMMA
-141 ATMMAGHFL
+141 ATIGVGHFL

-179 NLKGKPFTNI
+179 NLKGKHFTNI

-211 AIGSGSGDGGELVQK
+211 AISGSSGDGGQLVQK
-226 ISSTSMRVVFF
+226 ISTTSMRVVFF

-243 GGIFIVPTML
+243 GGIFLVPTLL

-263 ILMTI
+263 IIMTI

-328 MVVPSSIVER
+328 MVVPSSILEH
-338 WPTLLLLLGIVL
+338 WPTLLLLLGIEL
-350 VINPIL
+350 LFNPIL
-356 GVIGVFISG
+356 GTIGVFVSG
-365 KSLHESLN
+365 KSLHDALN

-394 LAVLDEYTYPIV
+394 LAVLDEFTYPIV

-413 MITTPYVVRFSER
+413 MITTPYVMRFSEK
-426 LVEPVSKLLPERL
+426 LVGPVSKLLPERL
-439 KYRVEGERESVGRG
+439 KYRIEGERESEGKG

-459 MVKHFITET
+459 MIKHFVAET
-468 FILSMILLGI
+468 FILSMLLLG
-478 VAFMHGFVDPNLSRL
+478 VVTFMHGFVDPNLRDF
-493 IGSQW
+493 IAKHW
-498 RTIDSVFIS
+498 DDVDAAFIS
-507 HVVCMVVALVAMT
+507 QVACMVVTLIAMT
-520 PFLSALILRRNK
+520 PFLSALILRRDK
-532 LNRAFMIVLLRGGGE
+532 LNRAFMIVLLRGGSE
-547 KILLVLQFMRVAVA
+547 NILLTLQILRVVVA
-561 ASFIAFAL
+561 AGFIAFAL
-569 YTGSP
+569 SMGSP
-574 FVWWI
+574 FPLWV
-579 DAIIGTALLVIV
+579 DAIVGTALLIFV

-620 ENDAP
+620 ENSTQVDDA
-625 AGNTESLDSL
+625 ESLDSL
-635 TDLPAVNLFSSDFSA
+635 TELPAVNLFSSDFSV
-650 GTYKIDDSSPFRDKS
+650 GTYKIDESSPFRDKS
-665 LIDLNLRAR
+665 LIDLNLRAE

-684 DEDADVNIPV
+684 VEDPDVNIPV
-694 GQEILRVGDTID
+694 GQEILRIGDTID

-724 SVKEIRMRGI
+724 PAKEIHMCGI
-734 RQYSREMQDRRT
+734 RQYSREMQERRS

-768 LRASGIGRNTRCLVI
+768 LRTSGIGRNTRCLVI

-790 VEMNPNPDVVIPS
+790 VEMNPNPDVVIAPN
-803 KSRLW
+803 SRLW

-826 AGSEGVAA
+826 AGHSPAPA

>member
-1 MSYDGAARHS
+1 
-11 PAVSACDKFYKH
+11 
-23 GVYCILFDCFKIM
+23 
-36 VTNMHDFPLI
+36 MHEYPLI
-46 TDLALILIAAGV
+46 TDLALILIAAGI
-58 TSVIC
+58 TSVVC
-63 RKLKLPILLGYILAG
+63 RKFKLPILLGYIIAG

-87 LPKVHDMQNI
+87 LPNVHDMQNI

-122 KVGKSGSITVAVIV
+122 KVGKSGSITVAFIV
-136 SGMMM
+136 FGMMA
-141 ATMMAGHFL
+141 ATIGVGHFL

-179 NLKGKPFTNI
+179 NLKGKHFTNI

-211 AIGSGSGDGGELVQK
+211 AISGSSGDGGQLVQK
-226 ISSTSMRVVFF
+226 ISTTSMRVVFF

-243 GGIFIVPTML
+243 GGIFLVPTLL

-263 ILMTI
+263 IIMTI

-328 MVVPSSIVER
+328 MVVPSSILEH
-338 WPTLLLLLGIVL
+338 WPTLLLLLGIEL
-350 VINPIL
+350 LINPIL
-356 GVIGVFISG
+356 GTIGVFVSG
-365 KSLHESLN
+365 KSLHDALN

-394 LAVLDEYTYPIV
+394 LAVLDEFTYPIV

-413 MITTPYVVRFSER
+413 MITTPYVMRFSEK
-426 LVEPVSKLLPERL
+426 LVGPVSKLLPERL
-439 KYRVEGERESVGRG
+439 KYRIEGERESEGKG

-459 MVKHFITET
+459 MIKHFVAET
-468 FILSMILLGI
+468 FILSMLLLG
-478 VAFMHGFVDPNLSRL
+478 VVTFMHGFVDPNLRDF
-493 IGSQW
+493 IAKHW
-498 RTIDSVFIS
+498 DDVDAAFIS
-507 HVVCMVVALVAMT
+507 QVACMVVALIAMT
-520 PFLSALILRRNK
+520 PFLSALILRRDK
-532 LNRAFMIVLLRGGGE
+532 LNRAFMIVLLRGGSE
-547 KILLVLQFMRVAVA
+547 NILLTLQILRVVVA
-561 ASFIAFAL
+561 AGFIAFAL
-569 YTGSP
+569 YRGSP
-574 FVWWI
+574 FPLWV
-579 DAIIGTALLVIV
+579 DAIVGTALLIFVV
-591 MRFELVFM
+591 RFELVFM

-620 ENDAP
+620 ENSTQVDDA
-625 AGNTESLDSL
+625 ESLDSL
-635 TDLPAVNLFSSDFSA
+635 TELPAVNLFSSDFSV
-650 GTYKIDDSSPFRDKS
+650 GTYKIDESSPFRDKS
-665 LIDLNLRAR
+665 LIDLNLRAE

-684 DEDADVNIPV
+684 VEDPDVNIPV
-694 GQEILRVGDTID
+694 GQEILRIGDTID

-724 SVKEIRMRGI
+724 PAKEIHMCGI
-734 RQYSREMQDRRT
+734 RQYSREMQERRS

-768 LRASGIGRNTRCLVI
+768 LRTSGIGRNTRCLVI

-790 VEMNPNPDVVIPS
+790 VEMNPNPDVVIAPN
-803 KSRLW
+803 SRLW

-826 AGSEGVAA
+826 AGHSPAPA

>member
-1 MSYDGAARHS
+1 
-11 PAVSACDKFYKH
+11 
-23 GVYCILFDCFKIM
+23 
-36 VTNMHDFPLI
+36 MHEYPLI
-46 TDLALILIAAGV
+46 TDLALILIAAGI
-58 TSVIC
+58 TSVVC
-63 RKLKLPILLGYILAG
+63 RKFKLPILLGYIIAG

-87 LPKVHDMQNI
+87 LPNVHDMQNI

-122 KVGKSGSITVAVIV
+122 KVGKSGSITVAFIV
-136 SGMMM
+136 FGMMA
-141 ATMMAGHFL
+141 ATIGVGHFL

-179 NLKGKPFTNI
+179 NLKGKHFTNI

-211 AIGSGSGDGGELVQK
+211 AISGSSGDGGQLVQK
-226 ISSTSMRVVFF
+226 ISTTSMRVVFF

-243 GGIFIVPTML
+243 GGIFLVPTLL

-263 ILMTI
+263 IIMTI

-328 MVVPSSIVER
+328 MVVPSSILEH
-338 WPTLLLLLGIVL
+338 WPTLLLLLGIEL
-350 VINPIL
+350 LINPIL
-356 GVIGVFISG
+356 GTIGVFVSG
-365 KSLHESLN
+365 KSLHDALN

-394 LAVLDEYTYPIV
+394 LAVLDEFTYPIV

-413 MITTPYVVRFSER
+413 MITTPYVMRFSEK
-426 LVEPVSKLLPERL
+426 LVGPVSKLLPERL
-439 KYRVEGERESVGRG
+439 KYRIEGERESEGKG

-459 MVKHFITET
+459 MIKHFVAET
-468 FILSMILLGI
+468 FILSMLLLG
-478 VAFMHGFVDPNLSRL
+478 VVTFMHGFVDPNLRDF
-493 IGSQW
+493 IAKHW
-498 RTIDSVFIS
+498 DDVDAAFIS
-507 HVVCMVVALVAMT
+507 QVACMVVTLIAMT
-520 PFLSALILRRNK
+520 PFLSALILRRDK
-532 LNRAFMIVLLRGGGE
+532 LNRAFMIVLLRGGSE
-547 KILLVLQFMRVAVA
+547 NILLTLQILRVVVA
-561 ASFIAFAL
+561 AGFIAFAL
-569 YTGSP
+569 SMGSP
-574 FVWWI
+574 FPLWV
-579 DAIIGTALLVIV
+579 DAIVGTALLIFV

-620 ENDAP
+620 ENSTQVDDA
-625 AGNTESLDSL
+625 ESLDSL
-635 TDLPAVNLFSSDFSA
+635 TELPAVNLFSSDFSV
-650 GTYKIDDSSPFRDKS
+650 GTYKIDESSPFRDKS
-665 LIDLNLRAR
+665 LIDLNLRAE

-684 DEDADVNIPV
+684 VEDPDVNIPV
-694 GQEILRVGDTID
+694 GQEILRIGDTID

-724 SVKEIRMRGI
+724 PAKEIHMCGI
-734 RQYSREMQDRRT
+734 RQYSREMQERRS

-768 LRASGIGRNTRCLVI
+768 LRTSGIGRNTRCLVI

-790 VEMNPNPDVVIPS
+790 VEMNPNPDVVIAPN
-803 KSRLW
+803 SRLW

-826 AGSEGVAA
+826 AGHSPAPA

>member
-1 MSYDGAARHS
+1 
-11 PAVSACDKFYKH
+11 
-23 GVYCILFDCFKIM
+23 
-36 VTNMHDFPLI
+36 MHEYPLI
-46 TDLALILIAAGV
+46 TDLALILIAAGI
-58 TSVIC
+58 TSVVC
-63 RKLKLPILLGYILAG
+63 RKFKLPILLGYIIAG

-87 LPKVHDMQNI
+87 LPNVHDMQNI

-136 SGMMM
+136 FGMMA
-141 ATMMAGHFL
+141 ATISVGHFL

-179 NLKGKPFTNI
+179 NLKGKHFTNI
-189 VYGVEIMEDI
+189 VYGVEIMQKS
-199 VGILL
+199 
-204 MVILSTI
+204 ST
-211 AIGSGSGDGGELVQK
+211 
-226 ISSTSMRVVFF
+226 TSMRVVFF

-243 GGIFIVPTML
+243 GGIFLVPTLL

-263 ILMTI
+263 IIMTI

-328 MVVPSSIVER
+328 MVVPSSILEH
-338 WPTLLLLLGIVL
+338 WPTLLLLLGIEL
-350 VINPIL
+350 LINPIL
-356 GVIGVFISG
+356 GTIGVFVSG
-365 KSLHESLN
+365 KSLHDALN

-394 LAVLDEYTYPIV
+394 LAVLDEFTYPIV

-413 MITTPYVVRFSER
+413 MITTPYVMRFSEK
-426 LVEPVSKLLPERL
+426 LVGPVSKLLPERL
-439 KYRVEGERESVGRG
+439 KYRIEGERESEGKG

-459 MVKHFITET
+459 MIKHFVAET
-468 FILSMILLGI
+468 FILSMLLLG
-478 VAFMHGFVDPNLSRL
+478 VVTFMHGFVDPNLRDF
-493 IGSQW
+493 IAKHW
-498 RTIDSVFIS
+498 DDVDAAFIS
-507 HVVCMVVALVAMT
+507 QVACMVVTLIAMT
-520 PFLSALILRRNK
+520 PFLSALILRRDK
-532 LNRAFMIVLLRGGGE
+532 LNRAFMIVLLRGGSE
-547 KILLVLQFMRVAVA
+547 NILLTLQILRVVVA
-561 ASFIAFAL
+561 AGFIAFAL
-569 YTGSP
+569 YMGSP
-574 FVWWI
+574 FPLWV
-579 DAIIGTALLVIV
+579 DAIVGTALLIFVV
-591 MRFELVFM
+591 RFELVFM

-620 ENDAP
+620 ENSTQVDDA
-625 AGNTESLDSL
+625 ESLDSL
-635 TDLPAVNLFSSDFSA
+635 TELPAVNLFSSDFSV
-650 GTYKIDDSSPFRDKS
+650 GTYKIDESSPFRDKS
-665 LIDLNLRAR
+665 LIDLNLRAE

-684 DEDADVNIPV
+684 VEDPDVNIPV
-694 GQEILRVGDTID
+694 GQEILRIGDTID

-724 SVKEIRMRGI
+724 PAKEIHMCGI
-734 RQYSREMQDRRT
+734 RQYSREMQERRS

-768 LRASGIGRNTRCLVI
+768 LRTSGIGRNTRCLVI

-790 VEMNPNPDVVIPS
+790 VEMNPNPDVVIAPN
-803 KSRLW
+803 SRLW

-826 AGSEGVAA
+826 AGHLPAPA

>member
-1 MSYDGAARHS
+1 
-11 PAVSACDKFYKH
+11 
-23 GVYCILFDCFKIM
+23 
-36 VTNMHDFPLI
+36 MHEYPLI
-46 TDLALILIAAGV
+46 TDLALILIAAGI
-58 TSVIC
+58 TSVVC
-63 RKLKLPILLGYILAG
+63 RKFKLPILLGYIIAG

-87 LPKVHDMQNI
+87 LPNVHDMQNI

-122 KVGKSGSITVAVIV
+122 KVGKSGSITVAFIV
-136 SGMMM
+136 FGMMA
-141 ATMMAGHFL
+141 ATIGVGHFL

-179 NLKGKPFTNI
+179 NLKGKHFTNI

-211 AIGSGSGDGGELVQK
+211 AISGSSGDGGQLVQK
-226 ISSTSMRVVFF
+226 ISTTSMRVVFF

-243 GGIFIVPTML
+243 GGIFLVPTLL

-263 ILMTI
+263 IIMTI

-328 MVVPSSIVER
+328 MVVPSSILEH
-338 WPTLLLLLGIVL
+338 WPTLLLLLGIEL
-350 VINPIL
+350 LFNPIL
-356 GVIGVFISG
+356 GTIGVFVSG
-365 KSLHESLN
+365 KSLHDALN

-394 LAVLDEYTYPIV
+394 LAVLDEFTYPIV

-413 MITTPYVVRFSER
+413 MITTPYVMRFSEK
-426 LVEPVSKLLPERL
+426 LVGPVSKLLPERL
-439 KYRVEGERESVGRG
+439 KYRIEGERESEGKG

-459 MVKHFITET
+459 MIKHFVAET
-468 FILSMILLGI
+468 FILSMLLLG
-478 VAFMHGFVDPNLSRL
+478 VVTFMHGFVDPNLRDF
-493 IGSQW
+493 IAKHW
-498 RTIDSVFIS
+498 DDVDAAFIS
-507 HVVCMVVALVAMT
+507 QVACMVVTLIAMT
-520 PFLSALILRRNK
+520 PFLSALILRRDK
-532 LNRAFMIVLLRGGGE
+532 LNRAFMIVLLRGGSE
-547 KILLVLQFMRVAVA
+547 NILLTLQILRVVVA
-561 ASFIAFAL
+561 AGFIAFAL
-569 YTGSP
+569 YMGSP
-574 FVWWI
+574 FPLWV
-579 DAIIGTALLVIV
+579 DAIVGTALLIFVV
-591 MRFELVFM
+591 RFELVFM

-620 ENDAP
+620 ENSTQVDDA
-625 AGNTESLDSL
+625 ESLDSL
-635 TDLPAVNLFSSDFSA
+635 TELPAVNLFSSDFSV
-650 GTYKIDDSSPFRDKS
+650 GTYKIDESSPFRDKS
-665 LIDLNLRAR
+665 LIDLNLRAE

-684 DEDADVNIPV
+684 VEAPDVNIPV
-694 GQEILRVGDTID
+694 GQEILRIGDTID

-724 SVKEIRMRGI
+724 PAKEIHMCGI
-734 RQYSREMQDRRT
+734 RQYSREMQERRS

-768 LRASGIGRNTRCLVI
+768 LRTAGIGRNTRCLVI

-790 VEMNPNPDVVIPS
+790 VEMNPNPDVVIAPN
-803 KSRLW
+803 SRLW

-826 AGSEGVAA
+826 AGHSPAPA

>member
-1 MSYDGAARHS
+1 
-11 PAVSACDKFYKH
+11 
-23 GVYCILFDCFKIM
+23 
-36 VTNMHDFPLI
+36 MHEYPLI
-46 TDLALILIAAGV
+46 TDLALILIAAGI
-58 TSVIC
+58 TSVVC
-63 RKLKLPILLGYILAG
+63 RKFKLPILLGYIIAG

-87 LPKVHDMQNI
+87 LPNVHDMQNI

-122 KVGKSGSITVAVIV
+122 KVGKSGSITVAFIV
-136 SGMMM
+136 FGMMA
-141 ATMMAGHFL
+141 ATIGVGHFL

-179 NLKGKPFTNI
+179 NLKGKHFTNI

-211 AIGSGSGDGGELVQK
+211 AISSSSGDGGQLVQK
-226 ISSTSMRVVFF
+226 ISTTSMRVVFF

-243 GGIFIVPTML
+243 GGIFLVPTLL

-263 ILMTI
+263 IIMTI

-328 MVVPSSIVER
+328 MVVPSSILEH
-338 WPTLLLLLGIVL
+338 WPTLLLLLGIELL
-350 VINPIL
+350 VNPIL
-356 GVIGVFISG
+356 GTIGVFVSG
-365 KSLHESLN
+365 KSLHDALN

-394 LAVLDEYTYPIV
+394 LAVLDEFTYPIV

-413 MITTPYVVRFSER
+413 MITTPYVMRLSEK
-426 LVEPVSKLLPERL
+426 LVGPVSKLLPERL
-439 KYRVEGERESVGRG
+439 KYRIEGERESEGKG

-459 MVKHFITET
+459 MIKHFVAET
-468 FILSMILLGI
+468 FILSMLLLG
-478 VAFMHGFVDPNLSRL
+478 VVTFMHGFVDPNLRDF
-493 IGSQW
+493 IAKHW
-498 RTIDSVFIS
+498 DNVDAAFIS
-507 HVVCMVVALVAMT
+507 QVACMVVALIAMT
-520 PFLSALILRRNK
+520 PFLSALILRRDK
-532 LNRAFMIVLLRGGGE
+532 LNRAFMIVLLRGGSE
-547 KILLVLQFMRVAVA
+547 NILRVLQILRVVVA
-561 ASFIAFAL
+561 AGFIAFAL
-569 YTGSP
+569 YMGSP
-574 FVWWI
+574 FPLWV
-579 DAIIGTALLVIV
+579 DAIVGTALLIFVV
-591 MRFELVFM
+591 RFELVFM

-620 ENDAP
+620 ENSTQVDDA
-625 AGNTESLDSL
+625 ESLDSL
-635 TDLPAVNLFSSDFSA
+635 TELPAVNLFSSDFSV
-650 GTYKIDDSSPFRDKS
+650 GTYKIDESSPFRDKS
-665 LIDLNLRAR
+665 LIDLNLRAE

-684 DEDADVNIPV
+684 VEDPDVNIPV
-694 GQEILRVGDTID
+694 GQEILRLGDTID

-724 SVKEIRMRGI
+724 PAKEIHMRGI
-734 RQYSREMQDRRT
+734 RQYSREMQERRS

-768 LRASGIGRNTRCLVI
+768 LRTSGIGRNTRCLVI

-790 VEMNPNPDVVIPS
+790 VEMNPNPDVVIAPN
-803 KSRLW
+803 SRLW

-826 AGSEGVAA
+826 AGNSPAPVA
-834 AG
+834 G

>member
-1 MSYDGAARHS
+1 
-11 PAVSACDKFYKH
+11 
-23 GVYCILFDCFKIM
+23 
-36 VTNMHDFPLI
+36 MHEYPLI
-46 TDLALILIAAGV
+46 TDLALILIAAGI
-58 TSVIC
+58 TSVVC
-63 RKLKLPILLGYILAG
+63 RKFKLPILLGYIIAG

-87 LPKVHDMQNI
+87 LPNVHDMQNI

-122 KVGKSGSITVAVIV
+122 KVGKSGSITVAFIV
-136 SGMMM
+136 FGMMA
-141 ATMMAGHFL
+141 ATIGVGHFL

-179 NLKGKPFTNI
+179 NLKGKHFTNI

-211 AIGSGSGDGGELVQK
+211 AISGSSGDGGQLVQK
-226 ISSTSMRVVFF
+226 ISTTSMRVVFF

-243 GGIFIVPTML
+243 GGIFLVPTLL

-263 ILMTI
+263 IIMTI

-328 MVVPSSIVER
+328 MVVPSSILEH
-338 WPTLLLLLGIVL
+338 WPTLLLLLGIEL
-350 VINPIL
+350 LFNPIL
-356 GVIGVFISG
+356 GTIGVFVSG
-365 KSLHESLN
+365 KSLHDALN

-394 LAVLDEYTYPIV
+394 LAVLDEFTYPIV

-413 MITTPYVVRFSER
+413 MITTPYVMRFSEK
-426 LVEPVSKLLPERL
+426 LVGPVSKLLPERL
-439 KYRVEGERESVGRG
+439 KYRIEGERESEGKG

-459 MVKHFITET
+459 MIKHFVAET
-468 FILSMILLGI
+468 FILSMLLLG
-478 VAFMHGFVDPNLSRL
+478 VVTFMHGFVDPNLRDF
-493 IGSQW
+493 IAKHW
-498 RTIDSVFIS
+498 DDVDAAFIS
-507 HVVCMVVALVAMT
+507 QVACMVVTLIAMT
-520 PFLSALILRRNK
+520 PFLSALILRRDK
-532 LNRAFMIVLLRGGGE
+532 LNRAFMIVLLRGGSE
-547 KILLVLQFMRVAVA
+547 NILLTLQILRVVVA
-561 ASFIAFAL
+561 AGFIAFAL
-569 YTGSP
+569 YMGSP
-574 FVWWI
+574 FPLWV
-579 DAIIGTALLVIV
+579 DAIVGTALLIFVV
-591 MRFELVFM
+591 RFELVFM

-620 ENDAP
+620 ENSTQVDDA
-625 AGNTESLDSL
+625 ESLDSL
-635 TDLPAVNLFSSDFSA
+635 TELPAVNLFSSDFSV
-650 GTYKIDDSSPFRDKS
+650 GTYKIDESSPFRDKS
-665 LIDLNLRAR
+665 LIDLNLRAE

-684 DEDADVNIPV
+684 VEDHDVNIPV
-694 GQEILRVGDTID
+694 GQEILRIGDTID

-724 SVKEIRMRGI
+724 PAKEIHMCGI
-734 RQYSREMQDRRT
+734 RQYSREMQERRS

-754 CIPIHAKSGFAGKT
+754 CIPIHTKSGFAGKT
-768 LRASGIGRNTRCLVI
+768 LRTSGIGRNTRCLVI

-790 VEMNPNPDVVIPS
+790 VEMNPNPDVVIAPN
-803 KSRLW
+803 SRLW

-826 AGSEGVAA
+826 AGHLPAPA